1 MITIHSRRAFLKR
14 SVSSA
19 ALVALAPT
27 VPQFLLN
34 ASTLAAE
41 NGGETILVVI
51 QLSGGNDGL
60 NTVVPYADDVY
71 KKGRPLIGITPARV
85 LKIDDYVGLH
95 PSMDGFSKLLQE
107 GKLGIVQGVGY
118 PNPNRSHFSSM
129 DIWQTARNDVGAGAG
144 YRATGWLGRALDINT
159 RGAKMVHDLPALHLS
174 SGAARLPL
182 ALVGDRVRAASV
194 QSLDSFK
201 LDDGNDAHLRDAIAK
216 ATTLP
221 RETGNDLV
229 SFIQQGT
236 RSAIDSSRQVQ
247 EAVHHYKTDVVY
259 PGTGLAQRLKTV
271 AQLIDA
277 GLRPRIYYLELD
289 GFDTH
294 ANQPNGHA
302 ALLGELSGAM
312 TAFMHDLKQHGHDR
326 RVLAMTFSEFGR
338 RVKENASQGTDHGA
352 AAPLFIAGGRVKPG
366 LLSKHPSMTDLDA
379 GDVKFTVDFR
389 GLYASVLQNWLG
401 IQSEPVLGGKFDMLP
416 IIG

>member
-1 MITIHSRRAFLKR
+1 MITIHSRRYFLKR
-14 SVSSA
+14 SLSSA
-19 ALVALAPT
+19 ALVAMAPA
-27 VPQFLLN
+27 VPQFLLS
-34 ASTLAAE
+34 ASALAAE
-41 NGGETILVVI
+41 DLGETILVVI

-60 NTVVPYADDVY
+60 NTVIPYADDVY
-71 KKGRPLIGITPARV
+71 KKNRPLIGISPARV

-95 PSMDGFSKLLQE
+95 PSMDGFSNLLQE

-129 DIWQTARNDVGAGAG
+129 DIWQTARNDAGAGAG
-144 YRATGWLGRALDINT
+144 YRATGWLGRALDAD
-159 RGAKMVHDLPALHLS
+159 AKAEKAGHDLPALHFS

-182 ALVGDRVRAASV
+182 ALVGDRIRAASV

-201 LDDGNDAHLRDAIAK
+201 LDDGNDVHLRDAISK
-216 ATTLP
+216 AII
-221 RETGNDLV
+221 ETRDTDNDLV
-229 SFIQQGT
+229 SFVQQGT
-236 RSAIDSSRQVQ
+236 RSAIESSRQVQ
-247 EAVHHYKTDVVY
+247 EAVHRYKTDVVY

-277 GLRPRIYYLELD
+277 GLRPRIYYLEID

-294 ANQPNGHA
+294 ANQGNAHG
-302 ALLGELSGAM
+302 ALLGELSGAV
-312 TAFMHDLKQHGHDR
+312 TAFMHDLKQHGHDK

-352 AAPLFIAGGRVKPG
+352 AAPLFMVGGRVKPG

-379 GDVKFTVDFR
+379 GDVKFAVDFR

-401 IQSEPVLGGKFDMLP
+401 IQSEQVLGGKFEMP
-416 IIG
+416 PVVG